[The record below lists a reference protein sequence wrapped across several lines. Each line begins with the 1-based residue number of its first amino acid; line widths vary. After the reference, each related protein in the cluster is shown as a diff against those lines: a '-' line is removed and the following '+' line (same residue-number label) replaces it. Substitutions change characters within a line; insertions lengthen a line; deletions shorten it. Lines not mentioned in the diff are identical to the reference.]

1 MQYSS
6 GTDFAYFNNTSVDTS
21 KYIIYENTVHTNN
34 GDYDLVIYPF
44 KGTYRAE
51 LAITKI
57 GKGNQKGHL
66 YPFLHCGSGNTG
78 GYSGYE
84 LFVCEHGNVN
94 KKHIYTIQFDANG
107 GFGIPSQILKY
118 GENSSTIMGDIGS
131 TVPTRSGYTFKGWS
145 ASSAYSS
152 SNKRIAYSSG
162 NTGATTTSSSWTY
175 ETYCTNTGGDLSNR
189 ILTLYAQWEPV
200 YSHTLAYNANG
211 GSNAP
216 SSSIVTNSSATYN
229 MTVSSSAPIRTGYSF
244 AEWNINSS
252 GTGTNVKSSG
262 SSGLVCGRA

>member
-1 MQYSS
+1 MKKRILSVLISGSLLFGTVFANAVSIGFEDLERSDQTSDLEEDETISDETESNIFFEDLEQSDKTSDISS

-94 KKHIYTIQFDANG
+94 KKIDIEIMFGGSDLDTGEYYVLPQNFEALHIGSKLKTTLNNSNPPGIKYCGTADSDALKDQFDT
-107 GFGIPSQILKY
+107 SCV
-118 GENSSTIMGDIGS
+118 IGHL
-131 TVPTRSGYTFKGWS
+131 SGVNVS
-145 ASSAYSS
+145 AVLDSVW
-152 SNKRIAYSSG
+152 K
-162 NTGATTTSSSWTY
+162 
-175 ETYCTNTGGDLSNR
+175 C
-189 ILTLYAQWEPV
+189 V
-200 YSHTLAYNANG
+200 
-211 GSNAP
+211 
-216 SSSIVTNSSATYN
+216 
-229 MTVSSSAPIRTGYSF
+229 
-244 AEWNINSS
+244 
-252 GTGTNVKSSG
+252 
-262 SSGLVCGRA
+262 